1 MIMLRIYGSMAEE
14 KPVQFGTEKVR
25 EWLESGAGNGWEE
38 SGGSIFA
45 AAPLT
50 IVLKEDGDCPEEGYR
65 LCRENNGFC
74 LSASDPAG
82 MMYGLMDLGRE
93 LVHKKGR
100 IEKIRDRSV
109 APYVK
114 KRGIKF
120 NIPLDARTPSYSD
133 ASDSAFETIPDVW
146 DFGFWQEY
154 LDAMAEYHY
163 NVLTLWSLSP
173 FPSMVRIPEY
183 PLAALDDVMRSMI
196 VPRPE
201 MSGWNMYTEDMKKG
215 LYPVKRLSMD
225 EKMDFWK
232 RVMEYAADRC
242 IEVYVFTWNL
252 FLYGTE
258 ESPYGLTADQ
268 HNPVTKDYVYHAVK
282 ALIETYPLLAGIGVT
297 AGEHM
302 AGDGTD
308 IEFIRETYG
317 RAVED
322 CLKRHPKRKFRFI
335 HRMQYAGFHDIEEKF
350 CDFPGIFEISFKYSQ
365 AHMHS
370 SVKPQFFSEFIKMH
384 ETEKKFWFTLRD
396 DDYYMF
402 RWGDPDYARKYLE
415 NMPVDRLT
423 GFCLGA
429 DGFTWGRDYMDR
441 LDRTHPLYIRKMWY
455 KMMVW
460 GQLSYDICREDEF
473 FTEELECVY
482 EVDGK
487 RLSAVWAAAS
497 RIFCTFHLVHW
508 HDYDFQWY
516 PEGCCSFEHPPVSK
530 LEFADINEFIRCESM
545 PGSGCISVREYAEC
559 FVSGRNPDAVTPVDA
574 AETIRKHSEFVLKEV
589 ALLEKGCKMEGGL
602 YRLLMDLKA
611 LAYLGNYYSDKL
623 KAAVHL
629 CTYRLS
635 PDRGQDKR
643 AAVSLLEDCSC
654 HWKTYSSIVKQYYKP
669 QRLTRLCSYVDLEV
683 FNRWTELDIE
693 LAENL

>member
-25 EWLESGAGNGWEE
+25 EWLESGAGNCWEE

-201 MSGWNMYTEDMKKG
+201 MSGWNMYTKDMKKG

-232 RVMEYAADRC
+232 RVM
-242 IEVYVFTWNL
+242 
-252 FLYGTE
+252 
-258 ESPYGLTADQ
+258 
-268 HNPVTKDYVYHAVK
+268 
-282 ALIETYPLLAGIGVT
+282 
-297 AGEHM
+297 
-302 AGDGTD
+302 
-308 IEFIRETYG
+308 
-317 RAVED
+317 
-322 CLKRHPKRKFRFI
+322 
-335 HRMQYAGFHDIEEKF
+335 
-350 CDFPGIFEISFKYSQ
+350 
-365 AHMHS
+365 
-370 SVKPQFFSEFIKMH
+370 
-384 ETEKKFWFTLRD
+384 
-396 DDYYMF
+396 
-402 RWGDPDYARKYLE
+402 
-415 NMPVDRLT
+415 
-423 GFCLGA
+423 
-429 DGFTWGRDYMDR
+429 
-441 LDRTHPLYIRKMWY
+441 
-455 KMMVW
+455 
-460 GQLSYDICREDEF
+460 
-473 FTEELECVY
+473 
-482 EVDGK
+482 
-487 RLSAVWAAAS
+487 
-497 RIFCTFHLVHW
+497 
-508 HDYDFQWY
+508 
-516 PEGCCSFEHPPVSK
+516 
-530 LEFADINEFIRCESM
+530 
-545 PGSGCISVREYAEC
+545 
-559 FVSGRNPDAVTPVDA
+559 
-574 AETIRKHSEFVLKEV
+574 
-589 ALLEKGCKMEGGL
+589 
-602 YRLLMDLKA
+602 
-611 LAYLGNYYSDKL
+611 
-623 KAAVHL
+623 
-629 CTYRLS
+629 
-635 PDRGQDKR
+635 
-643 AAVSLLEDCSC
+643 AVSYT
-654 HWKTYSSIVKQYYKP
+654 H
-669 QRLTRLCSYVDLEV
+669 LTLPT
-683 FNRWTELDIE
+683 N
-693 LAENL
+693 